1 MTEHFEDTP
10 VSKMLGDTLAANWPK
25 KPGWYRLDG
34 LVLVEEDGETI
45 VIDYIAILPAVKS

>member
-1 MTEHFEDTP
+1 MTEYFEDTP

-45 VIDYIAILPAVKS
+45 VIDYITILPVGKS